1 LTRLT
6 LHIEIN
12 AAATIAA
19 FVLSSQ
25 FDLRSTY
32 FLIAGI
38 GGVNPEIATICSVV
52 FARFA
57 VQVSLQYEIDARELS
72 SDYNT
77 GYIPLGSVSTD
88 EYPRLIYVSQ
98 ESKFDMQH

>member
-1 LTRLT
+1 LTEPT
-6 LHIEIN
+6 LRAEIN
-12 AAATIAA
+12 AAATVAA

-38 GGVNPEIATICSVV
+38 GGVNPEVATICSVV
-52 FARFA
+52 FARYA
-57 VQVSLQYEIDARELS
+57 VQVSLQYEVDVRDLT

-77 GYIPLGSVSTD
+77 GYVPLGSVSTD
-88 EYPRLIYVSQ
+88 EYPRQIYVSQ
-98 ESKFDMQH
+98 TSQRHV